1 MDNHSRSRRGFM
13 QTALSVAACAAAS
26 TARARAFPAKP
37 LTLVVPFAP
46 GGNVDIVART
56 LGIPLARHAS
66 QSVVVDNRA
75 GGGGSVGSGWVARA
89 EADGHTLLVI
99 SDTVITVNPSIY
111 KKMPFDAAKAFRP
124 IATLATLD
132 AVLVVNPSVP
142 AKTFAEFAALAR
154 REKLTYASGGGGSP
168 AHIAMERVRQQI
180 GAEMVHVPY
189 KGTAPVVTD
198 LVGGQVQAALSA
210 TPGVLPHVRSGR
222 LRALA
227 VAGSARSPLMPDVP
241 TLAEVGYPQ
250 ATSEFAFMLLAP
262 ADTPDAVVATLE
274 QEVRRAMA
282 AEGVRERFVQMGMA
296 VPEISSAEAAARLRA
311 GTAKWGKV
319 VKDLNLSLD

>member
-1 MDNHSRSRRGFM
+1 MRSLFKHCLAALLLAGF
-13 QTALSVAACAAAS
+13 
-26 TARARAFPAKP
+26 P
-37 LTLVVPFAP
+37 LLGLAQAYPSKTVR
-46 GGNVDIVART
+46 IVN
-56 LGIPLARHAS
+56 PYP
-66 QSVVVDNRA
+66 A
-75 GGGGSVGSGWVARA
+75 GGPLDVITRVVAERLSERLGQPFIVENKPGATGNIGSNTVAKA
-89 EADGHTLLVI
+89 EPDGHTLLVI

-168 AHIAMERVRQQI
+168 AHIAMELVRQQI

-227 VAGSARSPLMPDVP
+227 VAGGARSPLMPDVP

-262 ADTPDAVVATLE
+262 ADTPDAVIATLE

-282 AEGVRERFVQMGMA
+282 GEGVRERFVQMGMA

-311 GTAKWGKV
+311 GAAKWGKV

>member
-1 MDNHSRSRRGFM
+1 MRSLK
-13 QTALSVAACAAAS
+13 QCLAALLLAGL
-26 TARARAFPAKP
+26 P
-37 LTLVVPFAP
+37 LLGLAQAYPTKTVR
-46 GGNVDIVART
+46 IVN
-56 LGIPLARHAS
+56 PYP
-66 QSVVVDNRA
+66 A
-75 GGGGSVGSGWVARA
+75 GGPLDVIARVVAERLSERLGQPFIVENKPGATGNIGSHTVAKA
-89 EADGHTLLVI
+89 EPDGHTLLVI

-168 AHIAMERVRQQI
+168 AHIAMELVRQQI

>member
-1 MDNHSRSRRGFM
+1 MKRF
-13 QTALSVAACAAAS
+13 QQCCVALLLAGLPLLGLAQAYPSKTV
-26 TARARAFPAKP
+26 RIVNPYPAGGP
-37 LTLVVPFAP
+37 LDV
-46 GGNVDIVART
+46 
-56 LGIPLARHAS
+56 LAR
-66 QSVVVDNRA
+66 VVAERLSERLGQPFIVENKPGA
-75 GGGGSVGSGWVARA
+75 TGNIGSNTVARA
-89 EADGHTLLVI
+89 EPDGHTLLVI
-99 SDTVITVNPSIY
+99 SDTVVTVNPAIY

-132 AVLVVNPSVP
+132 AVLVVNPAVP
-142 AKTFAEFAALAR
+142 AKNFAEFVSLAR
-154 REKLTYASGGGGSP
+154 REKLSYASGGGGSP
-168 AHIAMERVRQQI
+168 AQIAMELVRQQI
-180 GAEMVHVPY
+180 GAEMIHVPY

-227 VAGSARSPLMPDVP
+227 VAGSARSPLMPEVP

-250 ATSEFAFMLLAP
+250 ATSEFAFLLMAP
-262 ADTPDAVVATLE
+262 ADTPDAVIATLE
-274 QEVRRAMA
+274 REVRHAMA

-311 GTAKWGKV
+311 GSAKWAKV

>member
-1 MDNHSRSRRGFM
+1 MKRFQHCCV
-13 QTALSVAACAAAS
+13 ALLLAGLPLLGLAQAYPSKTV
-26 TARARAFPAKP
+26 RIVNPYPAGGP
-37 LTLVVPFAP
+37 LDV
-46 GGNVDIVART
+46 
-56 LGIPLARHAS
+56 LARVLAERLS
-66 QSVVVDNRA
+66 ERLGQPFIVENKPGA
-75 GGGGSVGSGWVARA
+75 TGNIGSNTVARA
-89 EADGHTLLVI
+89 EPDGHTLLVI
-99 SDTVITVNPSIY
+99 SDTVVTVNPAIY

-132 AVLVVNPSVP
+132 AVLVVNPAVP
-142 AKTFAEFAALAR
+142 AKNFAEFVSLAR
-154 REKLTYASGGGGSP
+154 REKLSYASGGGGSP
-168 AHIAMERVRQQI
+168 AQIAMELVRQQI
-180 GAEMVHVPY
+180 GAEMIHVPY

-227 VAGSARSPLMPDVP
+227 VAGSARSPLMPEVP

-250 ATSEFAFMLLAP
+250 ATSEFAFLLMAP
-262 ADTPDAVVATLE
+262 ADTPDAVIATLE
-274 QEVRRAMA
+274 REVRHAMA

-311 GTAKWGKV
+311 GSAKWAKV